1 MSIDHS
7 TNSNEQQHHVIK
19 YIVDKLETYAQ
30 KSHIWRLFHSSH
42 LHRHLLRRSGRVS
55 KMYSI
60 SEDLVRQ
67 CINQLFIDVDQYVTQ
82 LHRLIYSSEFEDLIP
97 LFNNTNE
104 KTNAWYTM
112 QLKRARILFP
122 NKQELND
129 NDLLTYYYIYIEQK
143 LTPKQYLSN
152 ENQEKEEFIK
162 NSFDLNS
169 AYIQAELKGK
179 EYLKNLIENFEK
191 RKIPNLQIID
201 QMIKLGKYIN
211 IKFKLIIF
219 N

>member
-7 TNSNEQQHHVIK
+7 TNSNDQQHHVIK

-97 LFNNTNE
+97 LFNTTNE

-211 IKFKLIIF
+211 IKF
-219 N
+219 

>member
-7 TNSNEQQHHVIK
+7 TNSNDQQHHVIK

-211 IKFKLIIF
+211 IKFELIIF

>member
-211 IKFKLIIF
+211 IKF
-219 N
+219 